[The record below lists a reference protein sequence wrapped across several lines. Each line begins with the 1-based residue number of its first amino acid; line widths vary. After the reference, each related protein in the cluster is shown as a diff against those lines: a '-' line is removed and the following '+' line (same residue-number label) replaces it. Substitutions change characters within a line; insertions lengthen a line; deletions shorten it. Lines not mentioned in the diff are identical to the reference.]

1 MALFTDDIA
10 PADAVA
16 LNIEPSVFAGNVL
29 REHLQAAL
37 RCRIGTD
44 CLAASSL
51 NIEHM
56 LMILPPPFFII
67 DCMKAFAT
75 IGTFKS
81 KSMT

>member
-16 LNIEPSVFAGNVL
+16 LALNVEPSVFAGNVL

-44 CLAASSL
+44 CLAVQLAQHRTDADDL
-51 NIEHM
+51 AA
-56 LMILPPPFFII
+56 
-67 DCMKAFAT
+67 AFL
-75 IGTFKS
+75 
-81 KSMT
+81 